1 MFEVF
6 LSNIALK
13 SLKKLNAR
21 TVQKSKKALVS
32 LKSSPIPINEY
43 DIKKIEGAEDTYRLR
58 IGRYRIIYK
67 IDWDRK
73 EIYVLKIDI
82 RDEKTYRL

>member
-13 SLKKLNAR
+13 SLKKFDAR
-21 TVQKSKKALVS
+21 TVQKSKKALIF

-43 DIKKIEGAEDTYRLR
+43 GIKKIEGAEDTYRLR
-58 IGRYRIIYK
+58 IGKYRIIYK
-67 IDWDRK
+67 IEWDRK

-82 RDEKTYRL
+82 RNEKTYKL